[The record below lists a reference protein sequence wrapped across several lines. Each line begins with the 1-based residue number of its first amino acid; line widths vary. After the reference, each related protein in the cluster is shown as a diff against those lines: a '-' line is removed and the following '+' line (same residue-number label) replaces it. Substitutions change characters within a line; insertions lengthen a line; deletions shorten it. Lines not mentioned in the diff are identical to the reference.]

1 MKLRK
6 ACGNGGR
13 SSKAKSDLAGFL
25 RTEGR
30 QKEERCASGQEEA
43 GQHLR
48 MLRAVAVYH
57 LVQRNFSILTAGS
70 YFTVSQLYVSLV

>member
-30 QKEERCASGQEEA
+30 QKEERWKGGRKGGEK
-43 GQHLR
+43 G
-48 MLRAVAVYH
+48 
-57 LVQRNFSILTAGS
+57 NT
-70 YFTVSQLYVSLV
+70 